1 MLDLAIGSARWQD
14 AVWHNSPQ
22 SGEEA
27 NVNADVNAEEEL
39 QEEGTRVTVVEAA
52 AGETTV
58 AGEVTTGTV
67 DMTRGS
73 AQVVKADKV
82 IINQGAAGRVE
93 ARFVDVKNGAI
104 GIAHGENITVSD
116 GAAGVVG
123 AENVKI
129 QDSFVLF
136 AAANKIEGE
145 DSAVLIDMRAAVVF
159 ALVLGAVTSLFKLMT
174 HRRA

>member
-1 MLDLAIGSARWQD
+1 M
-14 AVWHNSPQ
+14 
-22 SGEEA
+22 
-27 NVNADVNAEEEL
+27 
-39 QEEGTRVTVVEAA
+39 
-52 AGETTV
+52 
-58 AGEVTTGTV
+58 AGEVTAETV

-104 GIAHGENITVSD
+104 GIAHGENTISD

-123 AENVKI
+123 AENVKL

-145 DSAVLIDMRAAVVF
+145 DSAC
-159 ALVLGAVTSLFKLMT
+159 
-174 HRRA
+174 